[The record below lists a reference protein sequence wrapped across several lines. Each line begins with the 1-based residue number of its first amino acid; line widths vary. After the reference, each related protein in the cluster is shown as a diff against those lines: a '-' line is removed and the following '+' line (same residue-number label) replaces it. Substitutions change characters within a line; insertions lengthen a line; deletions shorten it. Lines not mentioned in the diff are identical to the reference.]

1 MMTVGELIR
10 ELEKYP
16 DDSEVKVLDSHFDTL
31 GDIADVTSRVPDFYD
46 DNEDDEVVY
55 IKFWAL

>member
-31 GDIADVTSRVPDFYD
+31 SEIADVTSRVPDFYD
-46 DNEDDEVVY
+46 GNEDDEVVY